1 MAKIGMRRCFFADE
15 MRGEQAKV
23 DNTSLFPFP
32 QESLVRSTTQ
42 NKYKTGSGGQGGMNQ
57 FCTNPCGGV
66 MPVDHVGNQELSL
79 ALEESNPGGGVG
91 VKFPTNHLGDD

>member
-1 MAKIGMRRCFFADE
+1 MSRCFFSDDCE
-15 MRGEQAKV
+15 RNKRRWRV
-23 DNTSLFPFP
+23 PCFSPFP

-66 MPVDHVGNQELSL
+66 MPVDHVSIKELNPML
-79 ALEESNPGGGVG
+79 KESNPGGGVG
-91 VKFPTNHLGDD
+91 VNWATNHLGDG